1 MTGMTGMTPTL
12 RPSKMSSADMHLW
25 HPTARIAIHLFS
37 SIEAG
42 LRGGIWQTR
51 RWLDGGCYPA
61 SQNVDVALSP
71 PFLHLDGGDMPAN
84 HRRTF
89 KHRAA
94 ARADLKQAIMNAG

>member
-25 HPTARIAIHLFS
+25 HPTARIAIHLFG

-71 PFLHLDGGDMPAN
+71 PFLHLDGG
-84 HRRTF
+84 
-89 KHRAA
+89 
-94 ARADLKQAIMNAG
+94 